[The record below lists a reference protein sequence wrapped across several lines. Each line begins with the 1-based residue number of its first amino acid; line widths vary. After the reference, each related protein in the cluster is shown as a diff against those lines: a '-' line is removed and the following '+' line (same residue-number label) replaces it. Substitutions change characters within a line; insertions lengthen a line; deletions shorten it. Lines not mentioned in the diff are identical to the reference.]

1 MPEYATIA
9 QLAARSG
16 TSVPCAGNLPV
27 DLDDPDSVWF
37 IDQGIIDL
45 FLVEFRDGV
54 EAAAPQHLL
63 RCESGRLLWGVAPDE
78 QDNNRKDT
86 TLRVIAK
93 GLPGTLLKR
102 LPASLLSDVHP
113 AELTT
118 QADTWLTAVTETLSR
133 LVSHLPRATALA
145 EPGVTQTLAP
155 CTLSVRRGVVWVS
168 RPPRGVSLFMDMI
181 APVVELAEASSA
193 PEATIP
199 LTRTAWLTLFGE
211 ATLSGKSTETLARQG
226 MLLPALA
233 SFHRLAFAV
242 ERLNRRL
249 AVVDEANLERERTA
263 SRRTAERAA
272 RQRLFNIYDLPMD
285 REATAEDTALAD
297 ALKII
302 GRHQGIDFRIPARSG
317 PSGAPVSL
325 IDVLDASGVRA
336 RRVRFKGEGNW
347 WRGDSNAM
355 LAFRAEDGQPVALLP
370 GTFGRYREVD
380 PVSKRSVRLTEERA
394 GALQNEA
401 WVFYPPLPSE
411 NVKPA
416 DLMRIALRGSAADL
430 ARLVIAGLPGGLI
443 KLLPALALGFVANHV
458 VAGGSAGALYAVTAT
473 LAGFGLLGA
482 LLHLFQSSAMM
493 RLEGRSASR
502 VEAAFWDRLMRL
514 PPSVLHRHPAGDL
527 AMAGMT
533 FQNLRDG
540 LQGVVADGVAE
551 VAEYAKAVAAE
562 AEERF
567 PGIDLRTVGT
577 VMVNQTFV
585 EASIRSQMI
594 FLPASL
600 LLMALILGVLT
611 RGWAGVAATG
621 MVIVFSV
628 LASIGLGVWAG
639 LPFSPPISPAPT
651 IVLMIVVANC
661 VHLLVALQQRLGAG
675 NSRHDAIVES
685 IGLNLH
691 PVFLASLTTALGFLS
706 MNFSE
711 VPPYRHLGNFVAF
724 GVVASFLLS
733 VTFLPAVLSLLPVRA
748 AKDRQFRGSTL
759 LADTVLRYR
768 KAIIWGWLVIV
779 AAMALAIPR
788 NELNDVLVHFFDKSV
803 EFRQDTDFMDDRL
816 SGNTVLEYSLQAPAE
831 GGVTDP
837 RFLADVANFADWY
850 RKQPPVRHV
859 AVITDTFQQLNQ
871 SMHGNDPAA
880 YRIPESKELAAQYLV
895 LYELSLPQGL
905 NLNNQIDRS
914 RSATRMTISA
924 ETLSSRELL
933 ELNARA
939 EAWLKENAPHVGGVN
954 STGPAALFAYIGQ
967 RNIRAMM
974 VGTMVVLLAISAI
987 LLFALRS
994 LRLGLISIAPNLVPA
1009 VLGFGV
1015 WGLTVGQV
1023 GLSLSVVV
1031 AMTVGIV
1038 VDDTV
1043 HFLSKYRR
1051 ARREYGQ
1058 GPEEAVRYA
1067 FDTAG
1072 QAMLTTTVV
1081 LVAGF
1086 LILVFSPFVPTAQV
1100 GVLTAMIIGF
1110 ALLAD
1115 LTLLPALLAAMDRS
1129 SAVPSKT

>member
-1 MPEYATIA
+1 MAREKFATRFAERVLAHRWPVILTTLLLVAVAASGIA
-9 QLAARSG
+9 RLEFSANYRIFFDQDNPQLLALEALENTYGKNENVAFLIVPDDGDATSQDALSAA
-16 TSVPCAGNLPV
+16 
-27 DLDDPDSVWF
+27 VW
-37 IDQGIIDL
+37 L
-45 FLVEFRDGV
+45 T
-54 EAAAPQHLL
+54 EAA
-63 RCESGRLLWGVAPDE
+63 W
-78 QDNNRKDT
+78 
-86 TLRVIAK
+86 
-93 GLPGTLLKR
+93 
-102 LPASLLSDVHP
+102 
-113 AELTT
+113 
-118 QADTWLTAVTETLSR
+118 
-133 LVSHLPRATALA
+133 
-145 EPGVTQTLAP
+145 
-155 CTLSVRRGVVWVS
+155 
-168 RPPRGVSLFMDMI
+168 
-181 APVVELAEASSA
+181 
-193 PEATIP
+193 
-199 LTRTAWLTLFGE
+199 RT
-211 ATLSGKSTETLARQG
+211 
-226 MLLPALA
+226 P
-233 SFHRLAFAV
+233 
-242 ERLNRRL
+242 
-249 AVVDEANLERERTA
+249 
-263 SRRTAERAA
+263 
-272 RQRLFNIYDLPMD
+272 Y
-285 REATAEDTALAD
+285 
-297 ALKII
+297 
-302 GRHQGIDFRIPARSG
+302 
-317 PSGAPVSL
+317 
-325 IDVLDASGVRA
+325 A
-336 RRVRFKGEGNW
+336 RRVDSLANFQYTTAEGDELYV
-347 WRGDSNAM
+347 RD
-355 LAFRAEDGQPVALLP
+355 LVDPQELTRAE
-370 GTFGRYREVD
+370 T
-380 PVSKRSVRLTEERA
+380 RSRVRA
-394 GALQNEA
+394 
-401 WVFYPPLPSE
+401 
-411 NVKPA
+411 
-416 DLMRIALRGSAADL
+416 IALSDPRVEGSLL
-430 ARLVIAGLPGGLI
+430 ARNGDVSVVSVTIELPEE
-443 KLLPALALGFVANHV
+443 
-458 VAGGSAGALYAVTAT
+458 
-473 LAGFGLLGA
+473 GLLEA
-482 LLHLFQSSAMM
+482 VAKVAEFA
-493 RLEGRSASR
+493 RSA
-502 VEAAFWDRLMRL
+502 
-514 PPSVLHRHPAGDL
+514 
-527 AMAGMT
+527 
-533 FQNLRDG
+533 
-540 LQGVVADGVAE
+540 
-551 VAEYAKAVAAE
+551 AAE
-562 AEERF
+562 AETRF
-567 PGIDLRTVGT
+567 PGIDLRVVGT

-585 EASIRSQMI
+585 EAAIESQMI

-600 LLMALILGVLT
+600 LLMALILGILT

-661 VHLLVALQQRLGAG
+661 VHLLVALRQRLRAG
-675 NSRHDAIVES
+675 DSRHDAIVES

-724 GVVASFLLS
+724 GVLASFLLS

-748 AKDRQFRGSTL
+748 AKDRPSRGPKL
-759 LADTVLRYR
+759 LADAVLRYR
-768 KAIIWGWLVIV
+768 KSIIWGWLVIV

-803 EFRQDTDFMDDRL
+803 QFRQDTDFMDERL
-816 SGNTVLEYSLQAPAE
+816 SGNTVLEYSLEASAE

-837 RFLADVANFADWY
+837 LFLGDVASFADWY

-859 AVITDTFQQLNQ
+859 AVVTDTFRQLNQ

-914 RSATRMTISA
+914 RSATRVTISA

-939 EAWLKENAPHVGGVN
+939 EAWLRENAPHVGGVN

-967 RNIRAMM
+967 RNIRAMV

-994 LRLGLISIAPNLVPA
+994 PRLGLISIAPNLVPA

-1058 GPEEAVRYA
+1058 DSEEAVRYA

-1072 QAMLTTTVV
+1072 QAMITTTVV

-1100 GVLTAMIIGF
+1100 GVLTALIIGF

-1115 LTLLPALLAAMDRS
+1115 LTLLPALLTAED
-1129 SAVPSKT
+1129 KT